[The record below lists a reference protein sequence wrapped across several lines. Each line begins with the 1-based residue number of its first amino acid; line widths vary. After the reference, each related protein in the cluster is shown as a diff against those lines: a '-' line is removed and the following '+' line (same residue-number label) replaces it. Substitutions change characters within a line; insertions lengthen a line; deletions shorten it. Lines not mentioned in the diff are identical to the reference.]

1 MKYLIP
7 VLLLVSTV
15 SFSQRPGTAVL
26 NKAEKKLAKGK
37 YTKVVELTS
46 KPRLYNDIYCGLG
59 AVMRRNHITELRTK
73 AFMGLNELDSARAT
87 LVSTTTTVFCPDDIL
102 FLYFKTYELEYG
114 TDTFRTELEKGM
126 NLVWFEDSGFKWDL
140 MIHIPISNYTDTLI
154 YKPGL
159 KQNRAI
165 YLAENLDEK
174 RLIWEAQFK
183 QTSYYQYLFN

>member
-7 VLLLVSTV
+7 VLVLFSTI
-15 SFSQRPGTAVL
+15 SFSQRPGAAVL

-37 YTKVVELTS
+37 YIKVIELTS
-46 KPRLYNDIYCGLG
+46 KPSLYNDIYCGQG
-59 AVMRRNHITELRTK
+59 AQIRRNHITELRTK
-73 AFMGLNELDSARAT
+73 AFIELNELDSARAT
-87 LVSTTTTVFCPDDIL
+87 LASTTRAVFCPDDIL

-140 MIHIPISNYTDTLI
+140 MIHIPIANYADTLI

-165 YLAENLDEK
+165 HLEEKLDEK
-174 RLIWEAQFK
+174 RLIWAAQFK
-183 QTSYYQYLFN
+183 QTTYYQYLFN